1 VLTNLLFGVSL
12 PVLLASQPAS
22 AEWTRLAPS
31 GLGFSVQMPGTASEH
46 VAKVETKAGPATVT
60 YFLLE
65 HNELTYVVSCSKFP
79 KGALKT
85 DTHEKRL
92 DNARDGAVE
101 SADGKLESEKAI
113 KLGTHPGRELLIDGS
128 KAFVRTRIYAVEN
141 RLFQTMA
148 VGSKKD
154 VNGTDAKKFLES
166 FKVVK

>member
-1 VLTNLLFGVSL
+1 M
-12 PVLLASQPAS
+12 
-22 AEWTRLAPS
+22 RLAPG
-31 GLGFSVQMPGTASEH
+31 GLGFSVQMPATASEH
-46 VAKVETKAGPATVT
+46 AAKVETKAGRATVT

-79 KGALKT
+79 KGALKA
-85 DTHEKRL
+85 DAQEKRL

-101 SADGKLESEKAI
+101 SAGGKLESEKAI

-141 RLFQTMA
+141 RLYQTM
-148 VGSKKD
+148 VIGGKQH
-154 VNGTDAKKFLES
+154 VNGTDAKKFFEA